1 MNGADSLRTAVA
13 AVLVCFA
20 NAGTT
25 ELPLV
30 AAFETVPG
38 IHPVLALFE
47 GVCTGGQADMG
58 A

>member
-1 MNGADSLRTAVA
+1 MNGAEVLLRTAA
-13 AVLVCFA
+13 NAGIEVCFA

-30 AAFETVPG
+30 AAFDAVSD

-47 GVCTGGQADMG
+47 GVCT
-58 A
+58 